1 MVVKGLDFDNV
12 QLVGVLDADSLLNFA
27 DFRVNERAFQ
37 LIEQVS
43 GRAGRKKP
51 AGKSCYTGYQY
62 KASLI
67 TIAKGA

>member
-1 MVVKGLDFDNV
+1 MAMQFMRFLVESKGNV
-12 QLVGVLDADSLLNFA
+12 AVAGVSTD
-27 DFRVNERAFQ
+27 
-37 LIEQVS
+37 
-43 GRAGRKKP
+43 RAGEWPGRKKKP